1 MLKSSIKLDDLV
13 KSPIFRFD
21 VIPVKTEIQLFQIV
35 MDSRRSLSR
44 TYSGA
49 VVTRFFT
56 FYEAVKLVKQ
66 NSLLESFYETLCL
79 FKQQVSPCRQ
89 FPPFQRPK

>member
-1 MLKSSIKLDDLV
+1 MLKSNIKLDDLI
-13 KSPIFRFD
+13 KSSIFRFD
-21 VIPVKTEIQLFQIV
+21 VIPAKTDIQLFQIV

-49 VVTRFFT
+49 GVTRFFT
-56 FYEAVKLVKQ
+56 FYEAVKLVM

-79 FKQQVSPCRQ
+79 FKQQVSLCGQ